1 MLSRLEDG
9 MRVHVTALERAFELA
24 QSGVYEDVV
33 SLKRRL
39 SSEGY
44 SVEQITGRTLVGQ
57 LKQIISKS
65 CQGSP

>member
-1 MLSRLEDG
+1 